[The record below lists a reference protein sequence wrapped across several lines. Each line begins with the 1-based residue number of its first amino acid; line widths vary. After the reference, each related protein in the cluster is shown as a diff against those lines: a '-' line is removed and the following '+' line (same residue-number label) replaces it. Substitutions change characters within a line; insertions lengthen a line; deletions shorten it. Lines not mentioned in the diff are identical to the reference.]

1 MIQSRLKN
9 VPLYRPRETCSG
21 YIGTETEYDPVGEI
35 KVEIQ
40 PLSAVMTAEQ
50 YGGKIS
56 RGIALFC
63 ELGTDI
69 REGDRVYYGG
79 SRYDVTGVMIYGNI
93 IRAEAEKIVGHQ
105 G

>member
-1 MIQSRLKN
+1 M
-9 VPLYRPRETCSG
+9 PLYRPRETRSG
-21 YIGTETEYDPVGEI
+21 YIGTETEYDPIGEI
-35 KVEIQ
+35 KAEIQ

-50 YGGKIS
+50 YGEKIS

-69 REGDRVYYGG
+69 REGDRVYYDGNY
-79 SRYDVTGVMIYGNI
+79 YDTKGAMPYENI